1 MNAWEVKRRAQLPEW
16 RQRVE
21 ECRSSGLSVREW
33 CAGQQISPKTY
44 YRWEREIL
52 DLAGKQLARREA
64 LPPEA
69 TVPAFAELPVV
80 AQRRSGAA
88 ATIHADSVTVDIHA
102 GASAEIIAAICKS
115 LSHVE

>member
-1 MNAWEVKRRAQLPEW
+1 MNAWEAKRRAQLPEW
-16 RQRVE
+16 RQRVL

-33 CAGQQISPKTY
+33 CAEQQISTKTY

-64 LPPEA
+64 LPPESA
-69 TVPAFAELPVV
+69 VPAFAELPVPPQK
-80 AQRRSGAA
+80 ASGTA
-88 ATIHADSVTVDIHA
+88 ATIHAGTVTVDIHT
-102 GASAEIIAAICKS
+102 GASAEVIAASCKS